1 MKTARFNRARRAM
14 QTVRESW
21 LRLSIVVAGLL
32 CSTLALADDPSLG
45 GGDLGQVAQKLQGEA
60 SSWKNFLWT
69 GSQVAGIV
77 IAIAGINMWVK
88 AAKHEDG
95 RHSHGRAIM
104 ITVIGSLLFFL
115 PTFMGVG
122 ASSILDS

>member
-1 MKTARFNRARRAM
+1 MKTARFKLAQRSL
-14 QTVRESW
+14 QKVKDSW
-21 LRLSIVVAGLL
+21 LRLSIALVGLL
-32 CSTLALADDPSLG
+32 SSALAFADDPTLG

-60 SSWKNFLWT
+60 TSWKTFLWT
-69 GSQVAGIV
+69 GSQVAGII
-77 IAIAGINMWVK
+77 IAIAGSNMWVK

-104 ITVIGSLLFFL
+104 ITVIGSLMFFL

-122 ASSILDS
+122 ASSILSS

>member
-1 MKTARFNRARRAM
+1 MKIARFNRARRAM

-60 SSWKNFLWT
+60 NSWKNFLWT